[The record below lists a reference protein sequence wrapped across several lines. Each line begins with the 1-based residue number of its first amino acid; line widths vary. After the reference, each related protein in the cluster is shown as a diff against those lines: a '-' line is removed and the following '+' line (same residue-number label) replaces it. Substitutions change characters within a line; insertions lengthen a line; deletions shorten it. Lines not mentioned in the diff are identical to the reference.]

1 MVRPLRHQRV
11 RPRLGATHN
20 PQPREHEREATVARL
35 KNVKA
40 LHEST
45 PSDLQRLR
53 SDERIRQTGTQE
65 WTVIN
70 ADGTTAAVLNVDL
83 SAGSATLA
91 VSDSPDNS
99 ALQRINRLLD
109 KSGFR
114 LRTYHRAG
122 NALRM
127 HGAGAYNLLPGIV
140 NLDTAGGWSYA
151 PDGEAPKSA
160 PAPKP
165 APAKVCAYCAD
176 PTTEPS
182 RGHKCSTE
190 PEPVKAD
197 EASPAPEAVRLPDA
211 IESTPAGAL
220 LDFPKPAQTQD
231 IKVKADV
238 RAGLDRLWD
247 LHVSGSRQ
255 VLALIGPTGTG
266 KTSLVYSLAARKGVG
281 VFNFDCA
288 GAREFSDFVGVTH
301 LRGEETVF
309 IPSALLQVIDA
320 DGDYA
325 GQPRIV
331 NLDEITRAETS
342 GALNALI
349 PMLHGFASI
358 YVPEAGRTF
367 KVDPKVMFTA
377 TANRGSQYAGTVGMD
392 LALAN
397 RITAWVKMPYADENT
412 EAALLV
418 ERAGI
423 DRDTS
428 QRLVASAQRIRTMAS
443 RGELPEGGGVSTR
456 LLIEAAIKVKAGFSL
471 HEAATWTWVGNY
483 PDEGGTG
490 SEAAQV
496 QSAIDYTLR

>member
-1 MVRPLRHQRV
+1 M
-11 RPRLGATHN
+11 
-20 PQPREHEREATVARL
+20 ARL
-35 KNVKA
+35 KHVKA

-45 PSDLQRLR
+45 PSDLRTLKR
-53 SDERIRQTGTQE
+53 DERIIQTDPQS

-83 SAGSATLA
+83 STGTLDLA
-91 VSDSPDNS
+91 VSATPDNS
-99 ALQRINRLLD
+99 ALQRVNRLLD
-109 KSGFR
+109 GSGFR

-140 NLDTAGGWSYA
+140 SLDTAGGWSYA
-151 PDGEAPKSA
+151 PDGEAPKA
-160 PAPKP
+160 ATNPAPKP
-165 APAKVCAYCAD
+165 APA
-176 PTTEPS
+176 PEP
-182 RGHKCSTE
+182 E

-197 EASPAPEAVRLPDA
+197 EASVAPEAVRLPDSVEA
-211 IESTPAGAL
+211 APAGAL

-238 RAGLDRLWD
+238 RSGLDRLWD

-301 LRGEETVF
+301 LKGEETVF

-320 DGDYA
+320 EGDYA
-325 GQPRIV
+325 GVPRIV

-397 RITAWVKMPYADENT
+397 RVTAWVKMPYADEST
-412 EAALLV
+412 ETTLLV
-418 ERAGI
+418 ERAGL
-423 DRDTS
+423 DKDS
-428 QRLVASAQRIRTMAS
+428 AFRLVNSASRIRKMAE

-456 LLIEAAIKVKAGFSL
+456 LLIEAAIKAKAGFTL